1 MQSELSRS
9 RFAQETLEQSTAA
22 LADLG
27 EHYTNLNT
35 LLANS
40 RSLLTSLVKSQK
52 SDTWYLE
59 TAFYILVTT
68 IIWLVFRRF
77 HMRACATDSRS
88 RTWMLARLQID
99 ATRRRSITLF
109 IRTDFIDLFKVEFFI
124 KIPQMIV
131 VSGQSTNVIFVLPS
145 ATRNT

>member
-27 EHYTNLNT
+27 EHYTNLDT

-40 RSLLTSLVKSQK
+40 RSLLSSLVRSQK

-77 HMRACATDSRS
+77 LYGPL
-88 RTWMLARLQID
+88 WW
-99 ATRRRSITLF
+99 
-109 IRTDFIDLFKVEFFI
+109 
-124 KIPQMIV
+124 
-131 VSGQSTNVIFVLPS
+131 FVWLPLKLG
-145 ATRNT
+145 